1 MFRHLIV
8 LPALLLAVPSAFG
21 ADAAAGKTLF
31 RQQCVLC
38 HSAEPDDGGG
48 ALGPNLQQIFG
59 RAAASQPGFNYT
71 AALKNSKLAWDA
83 AALDRFL
90 AAPTEVVPGSSM
102 VMPVPRQADRDNVI
116 AYLQGV
122 KNIAPK
128 AASAAPQGAVT
139 PPAKSASWRDDQPGR
154 VHRVTVA
161 SLPAP
166 FATASARN
174 SASMVS
180 QPSGAQLA
188 VPAGFKVDVFVKDS
202 FFGASLEGPRVL
214 RVAPNG
220 DVFVSETREGRIK
233 ILRPSADN
241 AKAESIEVF
250 AKNLTQPFGMQFYPA
265 GSNPQWLYVAEM
277 NRVVRFAYKNGQLEA
292 AAKPEVVVS
301 QLSPTDNGH
310 STRDLDFSP
319 DGKRM
324 YVSVGSLSN
333 VAQDMEKKSA
343 AEIRAWESRY
353 GLGASWG
360 RETNR
365 AVVLAYEVGAK
376 KLGKTFATG
385 IRNCVGLTVQPAN
398 GEVWCTT
405 NERDGLGDDLVP
417 DYTTRVKEG
426 GYYGWPWYYLGNN
439 EDPRHKGARP
449 DLAGK
454 AIVPDVLFT
463 AHSAAL
469 NLTFYKATSGS
480 SAFPQEYVGDAFAVL
495 HGSWN
500 RSVRTG
506 HKVVRVRMKDNVPTG
521 EYEDFLTGF
530 IVDDSK
536 AWGRPVA
543 VAVARDGSLLLS
555 EDGNNVIY
563 RISYRR

>member
-8 LPALLLAVPSAFG
+8 WSVSLLAVPTAFG
-21 ADAAAGKTLF
+21 VDAAAGKTLF

-48 ALGPNLQQIFG
+48 ALGPNLQQVFG
-59 RAAASQPGFNYT
+59 GSAASQPGFNYT
-71 AALKNSKLAWDA
+71 PALKNSQLTWDA
-83 AALDRFL
+83 ATLDRFL
-90 AAPTEVVPGSSM
+90 AAPTKVVPGSSM
-102 VMPVPRQADRDNVI
+102 VAPVPLQIDRDNVI

-128 AASAAPQGAVT
+128 AAAAAPQGAAT
-139 PPAKSASWRDDQPGR
+139 APAKSASWKDDQPGR
-154 VHRVTVA
+154 VHHVTVA
-161 SLPAP
+161 GLPAP
-166 FATASARN
+166 FATESARN
-174 SASMVS
+174 SVSVVS

-188 VPAGFKVDVFVKDS
+188 APAGFKVEVFVKDS
-202 FFGASLEGPRVL
+202 LAGDRLDGPRVL

-220 DVFVSETREGRIK
+220 DVFVSEMSAGRIK
-233 ILRPSADN
+233 VLRPSADN
-241 AKAESIEVF
+241 TKADSIKVF
-250 AKNLTQPFGMQFYPA
+250 VKDLEQPFGMQFYPA
-265 GSNPQWLYVAEM
+265 GPDPQWLYVAEV

-292 AAKPEVVVS
+292 SNKPEVVVP

-310 STRDLDFSP
+310 RTRDIAFSP

-324 YVSVGSLSN
+324 YISVGSLSN
-333 VAQDMEKKSA
+333 VAQDMKKKSA
-343 AEIRAWESRY
+343 AEIRAWESQY

-360 RETNR
+360 SETHR
-365 AVVLAYEVGAK
+365 AAVLVYEVGSNK
-376 KLGKTFATG
+376 PGKTFATG

-439 EDPRHKGARP
+439 EDPRQKGARP

-469 NLTFYKATSGS
+469 NLTFYTATSGS
-480 SAFPQEYVGDAFAVL
+480 SAFPNDYVGDAFAVL

-500 RSVRTG
+500 RGVRTG
-506 HKVVRVRMKDNVPTG
+506 HKVVRVRMKANLPTG